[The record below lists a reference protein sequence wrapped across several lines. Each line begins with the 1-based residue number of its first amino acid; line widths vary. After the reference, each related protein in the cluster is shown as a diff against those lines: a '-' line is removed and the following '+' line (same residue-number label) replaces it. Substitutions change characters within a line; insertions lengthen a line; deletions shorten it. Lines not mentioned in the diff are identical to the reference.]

1 MFKDVISDQHHFL
14 EKSVDAVG
22 EALNPLVSDV
32 HNDPNN
38 SVKFHTKKKV
48 YDAKEKRRRTTV
60 TEDVPVSNPASTP
73 EASDGRKVLK
83 HMCQNYREYAALL
96 DFKSSF
102 TFKSYMKQILGR
114 IPKRRNPSLTW
125 ITLFDTLYRMQRFLE
140 NIGECLEST
149 DKFALAGFACDGA
162 KRLREITEGA
172 NQAYELLQQVAN

>member
-1 MFKDVISDQHHFL
+1 M
-14 EKSVDAVG
+14 G

-38 SVKFHTKKKV
+38 NVKFQTKKKV

-60 TEDVPVSNPASTP
+60 TEDVPVANPASSP

-83 HMCQNYREYAALL
+83 HMCQNYRQYAALL

-125 ITLFDTLYRMQRFLE
+125 GALFNTLYHMRTFME
-140 NIGECLEST
+140 NIGDGLEST
-149 DKFALAGFACDGA
+149 DKFALAGFARDGA
-162 KRLREITEGA
+162 KRLREIAEGA